1 MAENYLH
8 IPLLN
13 PVRFYD
19 VDRSVLDKYFTRH
32 FDEFKFS
39 ERGYKWELP
48 ADYCQIWQTDD
59 IVRLQFEST
68 FDPIIVSLLDIN
80 GSVITSLPALIGL
93 PNRFIE
99 NTYSFEVELSLS
111 GLETGGY
118 YIQIEAGTGDEKK
131 TLISGCMD
139 VYDSVIDN
147 SLCLEYWNS
156 NAKGDVLFETGI
168 KFQYRV
174 HGHFGKLDPG
184 RKDEQTKDQRYNPA
198 ILSSIPYRSWP
209 VFFGDEYGLPDD
221 HIDLLNRIWGCDNVL
236 IDNKPFGVAEGGKM
250 EFIETESDY
259 RKRGV
264 KLMVEE
270 GVNRNSKVIQVNTD
284 STKKLAYGIMVDK
297 KVFGDTSNQGSSNAV
312 PVLKAF

>member
-39 ERGYKWELP
+39 ERGYAWEQP

-59 IVRLQFEST
+59 IIRLQFEST

-93 PNRFIE
+93 PNRFIP
-99 NTYSFEVELSLS
+99 NTYSFEVELSLA

-118 YIQIEAGTGDEKK
+118 YIQIEAGTGDQKK

-156 NAKGDVLFETGI
+156 TAKGDVLFETGI

-221 HIDLLNRIWGCDNVL
+221 HIDLLNRVWGCDNVL
-236 IDNKPFGVAEGGKM
+236 IDNKPFGVSEGGKF

-312 PVLKAF
+312 PVIKAI